1 MKEYIVLVPNNIKNK
16 IIELSRIK
24 YYNYNIKFMSIDTF
38 IKRVTFDFDEKTIYN
53 LMKICNGLNI
63 SLSQFFAGIE
73 DNVDNNVLPSEQQDV
88 LSLWNLLDSKSK
100 EFALIYMK
108 GLAHLPMTGVEDEK
122 F

>member
-1 MKEYIVLVPNNIKNK
+1 MDEFIVNQHIVEICKQRNLSIYKLAKMSDMPYSSLNNMIKHRHVP
-16 IIELSRIK
+16 
-24 YYNYNIKFMSIDTF
+24 
-38 IKRVTFDFDEKTIYN
+38 TIYN

-73 DNVDNNVLPSEQQDV
+73 DNVNNNVLPSEQQDV

-100 EFALIYMK
+100 EFALVYMK
-108 GLAHLPMTGVEDEK
+108 GLAHLPMIGVEDEK

>member
-53 LMKICNGLNI
+53 L
-63 SLSQFFAGIE
+63 
-73 DNVDNNVLPSEQQDV
+73 
-88 LSLWNLLDSKSK
+88 
-100 EFALIYMK
+100 
-108 GLAHLPMTGVEDEK
+108 
-122 F
+122 

>member
-1 MKEYIVLVPNNIKNK
+1 M
-16 IIELSRIK
+16 
-24 YYNYNIKFMSIDTF
+24 
-38 IKRVTFDFDEKTIYN
+38 
-53 LMKICNGLNI
+53 
-63 SLSQFFAGIE
+63 
-73 DNVDNNVLPSEQQDV
+73 DNNVLSSEQQDV

>member
-1 MKEYIVLVPNNIKNK
+1 MDEFIVNQHIMEICKQRNLSIYRLSKMSDMPYSSLNNMIKHRHVP
-16 IIELSRIK
+16 
-24 YYNYNIKFMSIDTF
+24 
-38 IKRVTFDFDEKTIYN
+38 TIYN
-53 LMKICNGLNI
+53 LIKICNGLNI

-73 DNVDNNVLPSEQQDV
+73 DNVDNNVLSSEQQDV

>member
-1 MKEYIVLVPNNIKNK
+1 MDEFIVNQHIMEICKQRNLSIYRLAKMSDMPYSSLNNMIKHRHVP
-16 IIELSRIK
+16 
-24 YYNYNIKFMSIDTF
+24 
-38 IKRVTFDFDEKTIYN
+38 TIYN
-53 LMKICNGLNI
+53 LIKICNGLNI

-73 DNVDNNVLPSEQQDV
+73 DNVDNNVLSSEQQDV

-108 GLAHLPMTGVEDEK
+108 ELAHLPIIGVEDEK

>member
-1 MKEYIVLVPNNIKNK
+1 MDEFIVNQHIMEICKQRNLSIYRLAKMSDMPYSSLNNMIKHRHVP
-16 IIELSRIK
+16 
-24 YYNYNIKFMSIDTF
+24 
-38 IKRVTFDFDEKTIYN
+38 TIYN
-53 LMKICNGLNI
+53 LIKICNGLNI

-73 DNVDNNVLPSEQQDV
+73 DNVNNNVLSSEQQDV

-108 GLAHLPMTGVEDEK
+108 GLAHLPMRDVEDEK

>member
-1 MKEYIVLVPNNIKNK
+1 MDEFIVNQHIMEICKQRNLSIYSSLNNMIKHRHVP
-16 IIELSRIK
+16 
-24 YYNYNIKFMSIDTF
+24 
-38 IKRVTFDFDEKTIYN
+38 TIYN

>member
-1 MKEYIVLVPNNIKNK
+1 MDEFNVIQHIVEICKQRNLSIYKLAKMSDMPYSSLNNSIKHNH
-16 IIELSRIK
+16 IPSIRI
-24 YYNYNIKFMSIDTF
+24 
-38 IKRVTFDFDEKTIYN
+38 

-88 LSLWNLLDSKSK
+88 LTLWNLLDSKSK
-100 EFALIYMK
+100 EFALVYMK
-108 GLAHLPMTGVEDEK
+108 GLAHLPMIGVEDEK